1 MDDLLVL
8 HGMAIWRQGYDRCS
22 RYASLAS
29 SDSLY
34 RIKLASCSYVSM
46 HLTWANMFKARLVQQ
61 KKKVKGRANW
71 ILRHMV
77 NYWCIVFFFF
87 FLNLKSNMRLF
98 CSHMRKSL
106 VASGD
111 ITAVHSVIK
120 SFVLGPLC
128 CRIKRRNPKQ
138 IYERALAVVKAL
150 VPPQPP
156 FFLCSGSSDW
166 VHSSCTLSIERSDL
180 LACQGKHCSRKQS
193 KSTYL
198 APLKLL
204 LFSLANL
211 CNSHGEAGKEF
222 DEAYND
228 D

>member
-1 MDDLLVL
+1 MCLC
-8 HGMAIWRQGYDRCS
+8 I
-22 RYASLAS
+22 SLEPIC
-29 SDSLY
+29 L
-34 RIKLASCSYVSM
+34 KPELF
-46 HLTWANMFKARLVQQ
+46 N

-77 NYWCIVFFFF
+77 NYWCIF
-87 FLNLKSNMRLF
+87 FLKSQVKHEVILLPYEKIPGCIRRHNSSSFSYQKLCTWASLLQNKEEESKTNLW
-98 CSHMRKSL
+98 
-106 VASGD
+106 
-111 ITAVHSVIK
+111 K
-120 SFVLGPLC
+120 SFGCSKSPCPTTASL
-128 CRIKRRNPKQ
+128 
-138 IYERALAVVKAL
+138 
-150 VPPQPP
+150 
-156 FFLCSGSSDW
+156 FLCSGSSDW

>member
-1 MDDLLVL
+1 
-8 HGMAIWRQGYDRCS
+8 
-22 RYASLAS
+22 
-29 SDSLY
+29 
-34 RIKLASCSYVSM
+34 
-46 HLTWANMFKARLVQQ
+46 
-61 KKKVKGRANW
+61 
-71 ILRHMV
+71 
-77 NYWCIVFFFF
+77 
-87 FLNLKSNMRLF
+87 
-98 CSHMRKSL
+98 MRKSL

-128 CRIKRRNPKQ
+128 CRIKKRNPKQ
-138 IYERALAVVKAL
+138 ICERARPVVKPL
-150 VPPQPP
+150 VPHSLP
-156 FFLCSGSSDW
+156 FFCLGSSDW

-211 CNSHGEAGKEF
+211 CNSHGAAGKEF